1 MISSNTQVEHN
12 AQCNYDWVKVFDSD
26 GSLKKRI
33 CGYLQQDLVLYSTN
47 NTLSLQ
53 FYSDNT
59 INGAGF
65 LASWAQVSEE
75 VDETSTPSALDESY
89 VLSFPQ
95 SFVIGSDTT
104 PEEICLQTLNLK
116 KFAI

>member
-1 MISSNTQVEHN
+1 MGTEEPPPESCTHELSGESGIFATKNFPEEYEVFSNCTWNITVAEGSKVKLTFHLLNVEHN
-12 AQCNYDWVKVFDSD
+12 SQCNYDWVKVFDSD

-33 CGYLQQDLVLYSTN
+33 CGYLQQDLVLYSAN

-65 LASWAQVSEE
+65 
-75 VDETSTPSALDESY
+75 
-89 VLSFPQ
+89 
-95 SFVIGSDTT
+95 
-104 PEEICLQTLNLK
+104 
-116 KFAI
+116 